1 VPANA
6 THPDYDANVPAWLR
20 ARDVFAV
27 ARVPQAEQIGVL
39 PESVSWL
46 DLVELVPPGN
56 RKVVKGKSQKYF
68 SRWFGLRGAAFVIIR
83 DASDLE
89 EPGRK
94 TVCYHPPVR
103 IDHQPLYRA
112 ALGASET
119 CSSRPHPSP
128 FPISAPPES
137 EDPRP
142 STIDPRLPSPHRS
155 HPVST
160 SIIQFLPPLFPSVPF
175 YHLQTSSR
183 SGRKQLNYDT
193 APTTWFTPGHS
204 HLPLCAFSF
213 STFCSP
219 KTAPFLHRFCTK
231 YRAFRHTTI
240 VHQQFA
246 TTTPRSGA
254 ILQPAGLVASQTGP
268 KLYCFGLQ
276 FLRDDLGSALAL

>member
-20 ARDVFAV
+20 ARDVFAG

-39 PESVSWL
+39 PESVSWP

-128 FPISAPPES
+128 VFP
-137 EDPRP
+137 PRP
-142 STIDPRLPSPHRS
+142 KPVLS
-155 HPVST
+155 HPVRER
-160 SIIQFLPPLFPSVPF
+160 V
-175 YHLQTSSR
+175 
-183 SGRKQLNYDT
+183 SGPDGP
-193 APTTWFTPGHS
+193 A
-204 HLPLCAFSF
+204 LCAVERN
-213 STFCSP
+213 
-219 KTAPFLHRFCTK
+219 L
-231 YRAFRHTTI
+231 
-240 VHQQFA
+240 
-246 TTTPRSGA
+246 
-254 ILQPAGLVASQTGP
+254 
-268 KLYCFGLQ
+268 
-276 FLRDDLGSALAL
+276 